1 MRAGKKG
8 KRHLMKNPSAEAD
21 QFQRRAA
28 IGFLGIALAIGGL
41 CFGGY
46 FRLQVLQHQEYK
58 TRSEA
63 NRIKPRPVVPARGLI
78 YDRKGRLLAD
88 NVPAYRLEVVPEQ
101 AGDLKQT
108 LLELNKLIGISAEEM
123 QAFEANRK
131 AIRSF
136 RPVVLKLR
144 LGEEER
150 ARLAVNR
157 HRFPGVDVVP
167 YLTRRYPYGEL
178 FSHVVGYVGR
188 LDANDLE
195 KLGDSKYAAL
205 THVGKSGLERKYEDR
220 LRGEIGYENVETNV
234 EGRALRVVNNV
245 PSLPGADLQLSID
258 MDLQRAAVQAFGDRD
273 GAAVALDPRTGE
285 VLAMVSMPMFDPNLF
300 VNGISHKDYA
310 RLTNNL
316 SVPLFDRNLHGGSAP
331 GSTVKPF
338 MGLAGLDS
346 GLRRPSDRI
355 LSTGTFRIN
364 GRGRGFGDS
373 HAHGHGWV
381 DLKES
386 IAQSVNTYYYQLA
399 LDMGVERFDDYMGRY
414 GFGKPT
420 GIDLIGETSGILPS
434 PEYKQKRWKQAWYQ
448 GDLVNSGIGQGLWK
462 VTMLQLAQA
471 IELVANNGMRHQLH
485 LVRAARQGYAA
496 PWLPIA
502 QPAPVRVSNNAEH
515 IKQIQDAMVAVVHG
529 PTGTA
534 RAIGLN
540 SPYLIGGKTGTAQ
553 VVSNKNN
560 LRLDPHSLPLNLR
573 HQALFIAFA
582 PADDPRIAV
591 AVVVEHGG
599 FGASSAAPI
608 ARAIMDAYLLPQRA
622 QAPAPAAQA
631 RPLSSAAAHAAGPVS
646 GSPPHAPL
654 ARDPIALPPVAEED
668 DTGTVPPPG
677 DGEPAPEATPP

>member
-1 MRAGKKG
+1 MRGG
-8 KRHLMKNPSAEAD
+8 RRQQMKNPSAEAD

-28 IGFLGIALAIGGL
+28 IGFLGIGLAIGGL
-41 CFGGY
+41 CLGY
-46 FRLQVLQHQEYK
+46 FRLQVLQHEEYS

-88 NVPAYRLEVVPEQ
+88 NVPAYRLEVVPDQ
-101 AGDLKQT
+101 TGDIKQT
-108 LLELNKLIGISAEEM
+108 LVELNKLIGISPEEL

-144 LGEEER
+144 LSEEDR

-167 YLTRRYPYGEL
+167 YLTRRYPYGNL
-178 FSHVVGYVGR
+178 FAHVVGYVGR
-188 LDANDLE
+188 LDTDDLE
-195 KLGDSKYAAL
+195 ALGDSRYAAL
-205 THVGKSGLERKYEDR
+205 THVGKSGLERKYEDQ
-220 LRGEIGYENVETNV
+220 LRGEIGYENVEQNV
-234 EGRALRVVNNV
+234 EGRVLRVVDNV
-245 PSLPGADLQLSID
+245 PSKPGADLQLSID
-258 MDLQRAAVQAFGDRD
+258 AELQRAAVLAFGDHD
-273 GAAVALDPRTGE
+273 GAAVAVDPRTGE
-285 VLAMVSMPMFDPNLF
+285 VLAMVSLPMFDPNLF
-300 VNGISHKDYA
+300 VNGISHKDYS
-310 RLTNNL
+310 RLTKDL

-355 LSTGTFRIN
+355 LSTGIFRIN
-364 GRGRGFGDS
+364 GRGRGFGDAHS
-373 HAHGHGWV
+373 HGHGWV

-399 LDMGVERFDDYMGRY
+399 LDMGVERFDEYMRRY
-414 GFGKPT
+414 GFGAPT

-434 PEYKQKRWKQAWYQ
+434 PEYKQKRWRQDWYQ
-448 GDLVNSGIGQGLWK
+448 GDLVNAGIGQGLWK

-471 IELVANNGMRHQLH
+471 TEAVANNGMRHKLH
-485 LVRAARQGYAA
+485 LVRSLRQGYAA
-496 PWLPIA
+496 PWLPLP
-502 QPAPVRVSNNAEH
+502 QPQPVRISSSPEH
-515 IKQIQDAMVAVVHG
+515 LAAVREAMVAVVHG

-534 RAIGLN
+534 RAIGVN

-573 HQALFIAFA
+573 HQALFIAYA

-608 ARAIMDAYLLPQRA
+608 ARAIMDAYLLPQLA
-622 QAPAPAAQA
+622 AAQ
-631 RPLSSAAAHAAGPVS
+631 P
-646 GSPPHAPL
+646 SPPVAP
-654 ARDPIALPPVAEED
+654 ALPPPSTTTPPADESED
-668 DTGTVPPPG
+668 DTGTLPP
-677 DGEPAPEATPP
+677 